1 MKIKRIVSFSFLF
14 FLILS
19 SFAKE
24 RRIGKLSSLNWDN
37 YFNLGSNTSSYSAS
51 TGYPSFS
58 CVGAVVS
65 DDLYGTGTLVAPNI
79 VVTAAH
85 VLKNYWSSP
94 TPVPSEWQFILHT
107 DYESASSAVTH
118 DVESIILHPGWNKRL
133 SQNSGKGDGD
143 RLGVDIALL
152 ILKSSVVGVFP
163 AKLPTGDLEAVGTR
177 AVLAGYG
184 RMVDGSSGVVNSSN
198 SIRIGGENSLDRV
211 VAEVDAPEVDSS
223 SKGGLLAV
231 DFDSPQNNQNTLS
244 DSSPTIDYLGSGTSS
259 ASPLSLEAS
268 SAIGD
273 SGGPAFIYDNR
284 GWRSVGVVSYGTS
297 DSTYGDITVYTRVAN
312 HLDWIQAYL
321 PNWAQAR
328 QSAYSGWLEL
338 DWFGSFYALP
348 NNWVFHPVHGWF
360 HSSSIDGESLWGW
373 QDDHLGWF
381 WTGLGVYPYLYSTGL
396 GKWIYVNISKSTPD
410 LLQYY
415 DYDLAAWVDYNRSH

>member
-1 MKIKRIVSFSFLF
+1 MNNICIYIWLIILIPISSFSN
-14 FLILS
+14 
-19 SFAKE
+19 E
-24 RRIGKLSSLNWDN
+24 RRIGKLNTLSWEN
-37 YFNLGSNTSSYSAS
+37 YFNLGSNTSPYSAG
-51 TGYPSFS
+51 TYYPDLS
-58 CVGAVVS
+58 CVGAVVT
-65 DDLYGTGTLVAPNI
+65 DDLYGTGTLVAPNV

-107 DYESASSAVTH
+107 DYENASSTVTY

-133 SQNSGKGDGD
+133 SQNSGTGDGD

-152 ILKSSVVGVFP
+152 LLKTSVVGVFP
-163 AKLPTGDLEAVGTR
+163 AKLPTGDLETVGTR

-184 RMVDGSSGVVNSSN
+184 RMVDGSSGVVSSSN
-198 SIRIGGENSLDRV
+198 SFRIGGENTLDRV
-211 VAEVDAPEVDSS
+211 VAAVDAPGVDPS

-244 DSSPTIDYLGSGTSS
+244 DVSPTIDYLGSGTSS

-273 SGGPAFIYDNR
+273 SGGPAFIYDNL

-312 HLDWIQAYL
+312 HLSWIKSYL

-328 QSAYSGWLEL
+328 QISYSGWLEL
-338 DWFGSFYALP
+338 DWFGFFYALTS
-348 NNWVFHPVHGWF
+348 NWNYHAVHGWF
-360 HSSSIDGESLWGW
+360 YSIDSDGESLWGW
-373 QDDHLGWF
+373 QNDHVGW
-381 WTGLGVYPYLYSTGL
+381 WWSGLGVYPFLYSTGL
-396 GKWIYVNISKSTPD
+396 GKWIYVNIAKSNKD
-410 LLQYY
+410 VLYYY
-415 DYDLAAWVDYNRSH
+415 DYDLADWVSLSLSN

>member
-1 MKIKRIVSFSFLF
+1 MNNTCIYIWLIILIPISSFSN
-14 FLILS
+14 
-19 SFAKE
+19 E
-24 RRIGKLSSLNWDN
+24 RRIGKLNTLSWEN
-37 YFNLGSNTSSYSAS
+37 YFNLGSNTSPYAAG
-51 TGYPSFS
+51 TYYPDLS
-58 CVGAVVS
+58 CVGAVVT
-65 DDLYGTGTLVAPNI
+65 DDLYGTGTLVAPNV

-107 DYESASSAVTH
+107 DYENASSTVTY

-133 SQNSGKGDGD
+133 SQNSGTGDGD

-152 ILKSSVVGVFP
+152 LLKTSVVGVFP
-163 AKLPTGDLEAVGTR
+163 AKLPTGNLETVGTR

-184 RMVDGSSGVVNSSN
+184 RMVDGSSGVVSSSN
-198 SIRIGGENSLDRV
+198 SIRIGGENTLDRV

-244 DSSPTIDYLGSGTSS
+244 DTSPIIDYLGSGTSS

-268 SAIGD
+268 SAVGD

-284 GWRSVGVVSYGTS
+284 GWRSVGVVSYGTDES
-297 DSTYGDITVYTRVAN
+297 MYGDITVYTRVAN
-312 HLDWIQAYL
+312 HLAWIKTYL

-328 QSAYSGWLEL
+328 QITSSGWLEL
-338 DWFGSFYALP
+338 DWFGYFYNLAS
-348 NNWVFHPVHGWF
+348 NWNYHPVHGWF
-360 HSSSIDGESLWGW
+360 YSPNSDGESMWGW
-373 QDDHLGWF
+373 QGNHVGWW
-381 WTGLGVYPYLYSTGL
+381 WTGLGVYPFLYSNGL
-396 GKWIYVNISKSTPD
+396 GKWIYVDTKKSNKD
-410 LLQYY
+410 SLHYY
-415 DYDLAAWVDYNRSH
+415 DYDLGESGDWVTVSL